1 MRVKPSRH
9 ATRDRLHDWFR
20 ADVEAPLAQRVGGEE
35 PLRLILL
42 LAGVLALD
50 SADKA
55 TIGAVVAD
63 LERSLRIGN
72 VEVGW
77 LVTASTGI
85 GAVFTLPFSVFADRA
100 HRTHLLAIAI
110 VAWSLAM
117 AAGAASPSA
126 TCCSATS
133 RRSHRGACRSPC
145 SPSSGSR

>member
-20 ADVEAPLAQRVGGEE
+20 ADIEAPLARRVGGEE
-35 PLRLILL
+35 RLRLILL

-72 VEVGW
+72 RGDGVAARGFRPALAARW
-77 LVTASTGI
+77 TIARGRSI
-85 GAVFTLPFSVFADRA
+85 HA
-100 HRTHLLAIAI
+100 HRA
-110 VAWSLAM
+110 
-117 AAGAASPSA
+117 AAGP
-126 TCCSATS
+126 
-133 RRSHRGACRSPC
+133 
-145 SPSSGSR
+145 SGSAAVNRSIQREYR